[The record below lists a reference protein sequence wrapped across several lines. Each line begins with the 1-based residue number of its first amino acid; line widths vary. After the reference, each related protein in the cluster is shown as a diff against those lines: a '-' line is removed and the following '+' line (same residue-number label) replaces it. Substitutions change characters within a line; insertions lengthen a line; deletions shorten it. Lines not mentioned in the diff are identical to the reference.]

1 MKNFETFL
9 KKIGVKSDIISK
21 LSTEDEIN
29 VDEFAQSF
37 KTNIREVMSNDPDF
51 IQPIKDEIRGTEL
64 GKLEH
69 KVKKTFALTSDDV
82 KDKKFDEILQTAL
95 DKTKSSGST
104 TNDDLQNKIIEL
116 TETELEAMDDI
127 RIQDELSAT
136 VAELV
141 PATEEQNTRYNDKMV
156 FLTNIRAEI
165 PALNVV
171 EEDTEESY
179 AVPAGRY
186 DYVYSMG
193 TI

>member
-1 MKNFETFL
+1 M
-9 KKIGVKSDIISK
+9 
-21 LSTEDEIN
+21 
-29 VDEFAQSF
+29 
-37 KTNIREVMSNDPDF
+37 NDMID
-51 IQPIKDEIRGTEL
+51 T
-64 GKLEH
+64 
-69 KVKKTFALTSDDV
+69 TSDLRNLITVDFTETMTP
-82 KDKKFDEILQTAL
+82 D
-95 DKTKSSGST
+95 
-104 TNDDLQNKIIEL
+104 IEL

-156 FLTNIRAEI
+156 FLANIRAEI
-165 PALNVV
+165 PSLNVV
-171 EEDTEESY
+171 EETTEESY